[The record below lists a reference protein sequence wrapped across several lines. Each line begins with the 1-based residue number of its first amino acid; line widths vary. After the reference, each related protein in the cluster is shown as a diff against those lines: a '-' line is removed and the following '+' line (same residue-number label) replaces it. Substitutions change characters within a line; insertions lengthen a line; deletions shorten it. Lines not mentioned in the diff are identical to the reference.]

1 MERIKVETTQNVA
14 IEYDIASVGDRII
27 ATIIDG
33 LIILGYLIILI
44 ILYNS
49 FIKESTPSGVFY
61 FIIPMLIPF
70 IFYHLLCEVFMN
82 GQSFGKKAMKTKVIR
97 IDGRQPTFG
106 NYLLRWVIGLIER
119 PPILLGFIS
128 LITVVI
134 NGKGQRLGDIAAGTT
149 VIKLR
154 QNQPLTA
161 LSFQKV
167 EENYIP
173 VFPEAA
179 HLTDAD
185 ANTIRQ
191 VLRLKPEENQM
202 VLMGKLATKLKEYLH
217 IQSLLDNK
225 KFLETLLRDFN
236 KLNGRL

>member
-27 ATIIDG
+27 ATIIDM
-33 LIILGYLIILI
+33 LIVLGYYIII
-44 ILYNS
+44 IIIYSYFVKAN
-49 FIKESTPSGVFY
+49 TPNGAFY
-61 FIIPMLIPF
+61 FFIPLLIPV

-82 GQSFGKKAMKTKVIR
+82 GQSFGKKAMKIKVIR
-97 IDGRQPTFG
+97 MDGRQPTFG
-106 NYLLRWVIGLIER
+106 NYLLRWVLRLVEE
-119 PPILLGFIS
+119 GFIA

-179 HLTDAD
+179 QLTDAD
-185 ANTIRQ
+185 ANTMRQ
-191 VLRLKPEENQM
+191 VLRLRPEENQM
-202 VLMGKLATKLKEYLH
+202 ALQAKLVTKLKEHLH